1 LAERRG
7 KGLQIPLHRFKSGTH
22 LHNIDGRRPARPQR
36 SDCTVW
42 NDLRM
47 ERISWWRSGYT
58 RLAVLASLAAL
69 AAFVIAEN
77 VPFADPI
84 PAAITAVISVRVAFH
99 QAAKETSFQVLGALL
114 GASIAL
120 ALVHVVTSG
129 AILIL
134 LLVLCAFGIARL
146 VRVAARQ
153 EMPFVAANIAVTS
166 IIVLGVNFST
176 EGALNRFSG
185 VFIGASC
192 ALIASFLASPTRDT
206 VMLIEQ
212 SAALQRDLGA
222 LLSDVADGL
231 RSSPSMDET
240 RVWRNAATD
249 LRNRS
254 LGLEAKFEELRSHR
268 GWSPRIDAEELQ
280 TLKFTVE
287 ANRIMSV
294 RVLSIAADISNS
306 MVAGTTSLPQ
316 AALTP
321 LANLIAMASDNMAA
335 DDPTTTVG
343 VTAMSEA
350 VRLADETAQIA
361 LIGGIV
367 QNLTRINQASA
378 HAADEAHSHAHGP
391 DNHHNVQPPT
401 GDVKQGDDLDE
412 DAAGIA
418 PSGPS

>member
-1 LAERRG
+1 
-7 KGLQIPLHRFKSGTH
+7 
-22 LHNIDGRRPARPQR
+22 
-36 SDCTVW
+36 
-42 NDLRM
+42 M
-47 ERISWWRSGYT
+47 ERIAWWRSSYT
-58 RLAVLASLAAL
+58 RLAVLAAVAAL
-69 AAFVIAEN
+69 VAFVVAER

-99 QAAKETSFQVLGALL
+99 QAAKETAFQVLGALL
-114 GASIAL
+114 GAAAAL
-120 ALVHVVTSG
+120 ALIHVVTSG
-129 AILIL
+129 ALLIF
-134 LLVLCAFGIARL
+134 LLVLFAFAIARL

-176 EGALNRFSG
+176 EGALERFSG
-185 VFIGASC
+185 VFIGAVC
-192 ALIASFLASPTRDT
+192 ALIASFAASPTRDT
-206 VMLIEQ
+206 VTLIEQ
-212 SAALQRDLGA
+212 SAALQRDLSA
-222 LLSDVADGL
+222 LLAEVADGL
-231 RSSPSMDET
+231 RTSPTSLQT
-240 RVWRNAATD
+240 REWRDDATE

-254 LGLEAKFEELRSHR
+254 LGLEAKFEELRAHR
-268 GWSPRIDAEELQ
+268 SWSPRIDAEELQ
-280 TLKFTVE
+280 TLKITVE

-294 RVLSIAADISNS
+294 RVLSIAADITNS
-306 MVAGTTSLPQ
+306 MRSGTTSLPQ

-321 LANLIAMASDNMAA
+321 LADLIAMASDNMAA

-378 HAADEAHSHAHGP
+378 QAAEDVSGVEQRSEGRAPHDE
-391 DNHHNVQPPT
+391 
-401 GDVKQGDDLDE
+401 E
-412 DAAGIA
+412 DADGIA